1 MNKRL
6 EQIPRLFPKPYQ
18 EAVTRLLAEK
28 SECIEE
34 LRLRTGQKL
43 SWTGKGREL
52 CLPDPG
58 LPPIS
63 AATLEE
69 IVDRAS
75 GHAAYAVEEQLRQG
89 FLTLPGGHRLGLC
102 GSASVERGAIRALR
116 AYQALNLRIA
126 RERPGC
132 AEAVSSFLW
141 ANPGSTLILGPPGSG
156 KTTVLRDLV
165 RQCADR
171 FRYRVALVDER
182 GELAACREGEAQ
194 LNVGRQ
200 TDVLSACPKSAAI
213 ELLTRS
219 MAPDWIAVDEIT
231 SAEDVEAMTRA
242 SYCGVRFLATAH
254 AAALSDLYRRP
265 VYRSLLQTEV
275 FENAAL
281 IQEDRSVHCERIV
294 YGTDQADRDRHDPA
308 FLCGS
313 RPPCRAGTSA
323 DP

>member
-1 MNKRL
+1 MDKRL

-132 AEAVSSFLW
+132 ADPAASFLW
-141 ANPGSTLILGPPGSG
+141 ANP
-156 KTTVLRDLV
+156 V

-171 FRYRVALVDER
+171 FRYRVALMDER

-219 MAPDWIAVDEIT
+219 MAPNWIAVDEIT

-254 AAALSDLYRRP
+254 AAALSDLYLRP
-265 VYRSLLQTEV
+265 VFRSLLQTEV

-281 IQEDRSVHCERIV
+281 IQEDRSVHCERIG